1 MSVWDQSNAFERDRA
16 AYIHRHSPE
25 STPATQGDLQSVERE
40 MAAWRAE
47 MERRIARLEED
58 VARQRGHFTLPG
70 GSNEPI

>member
-1 MSVWDQSNAFERDRA
+1 MFKLDNDPGAAPVRA
-16 AYIHRHSPE
+16 RELHA
-25 STPATQGDLQSVERE
+25 VERE
-40 MAAWRAE
+40 MMAWRAE